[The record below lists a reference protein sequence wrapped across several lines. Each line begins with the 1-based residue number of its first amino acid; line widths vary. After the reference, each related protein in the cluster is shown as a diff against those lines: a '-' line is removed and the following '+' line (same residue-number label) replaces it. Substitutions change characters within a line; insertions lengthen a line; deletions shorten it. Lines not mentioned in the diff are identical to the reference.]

1 MFVFVFLSLCCIQS
15 MMAMAFRKA
24 VKSQQK
30 DTKPVGTEDMDS
42 SAGHA
47 ECPQPRAIIF
57 LRPFLTCE
65 IKLIGPALPN
75 PQDCCAAH
83 MKHYIHEGQA

>member
-1 MFVFVFLSLCCIQS
+1 MLLETFVSVFLSLFCIQS
-15 MMAMAFRKA
+15 MMAMAFGKA

-42 SAGHA
+42 SAGHG
-47 ECPQPRAIIF
+47 EFPQPSAIIS
-57 LRPFLTCE
+57 LSPFLTCE

-75 PQDCCAAH
+75 P
-83 MKHYIHEGQA
+83 